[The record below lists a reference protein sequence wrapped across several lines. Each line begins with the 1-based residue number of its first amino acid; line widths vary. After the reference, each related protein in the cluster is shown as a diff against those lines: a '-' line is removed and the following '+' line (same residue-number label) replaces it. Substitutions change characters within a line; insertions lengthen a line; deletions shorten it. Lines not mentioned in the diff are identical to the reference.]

1 MRLFVKSLLLL
12 LAGGVFFAL
21 AGLVAVWAPDKPMD
35 ELKRRWAQPPSQ
47 FLMVEGMQVHLRDEG
62 PRDDPQPLVLLHGT
76 SDSLHTWD
84 AWTAALQPQRRVIR
98 FDLPGFGL
106 TGPRPD
112 NDYSIQAYVAFTRAL
127 LDRLGVQRCVLVGN
141 SLGGEVAWAS
151 ALAMPQRVQRL
162 VLVDAAGYPLAG
174 QDVPLAFRLAQTK
187 SVRWLLEYVLPRGLV
202 QDSLLNVYGD
212 PTKVTPDLV
221 DRYYDMALRA
231 GNRHALGRRIDL
243 VRADSSQSIK
253 ALTQPTLVL
262 WGALDR
268 LIPVQSGQRF
278 ARDIAGARLVVFEGL
293 GHLPHQEDPVRTVQE
308 VRRFLG
314 MGLAN

>member
-1 MRLFVKSLLLL
+1 MRLVVKSLLLL

-21 AGLVAVWAPDKPMD
+21 AGLVAVWAPDIPMD

-84 AWTAALQPQRRVIR
+84 AWTAALKPQRRVIR

-112 NDYSIQAYVAFTRAL
+112 NDYSIQAYVVFTGAL

-141 SLGGEVAWAS
+141 SLGGEIAWAS

-162 VLVDAAGYPLAG
+162 VLVDAAGYPLEG

-202 QDSLLNVYGD
+202 QDSLLSVYGD

>member
-21 AGLVAVWAPDKPMD
+21 AGLVAVWAPDKPLD

-47 FLMVEGMQVHLRDEG
+47 FLMVDGMQVHLRDEG

-112 NDYSIQAYVAFTRAL
+112 NDYSIQAYVAFMGAL

-162 VLVDAAGYPLAG
+162 VLVDASGYPLAG
-174 QDVPLAFRLAQTK
+174 QDVPLAFRLAETK

-202 QDSLLNVYGD
+202 QTSLRNVYGD

-231 GNRHALGRRIDL
+231 GNRHALGHRIDL

-293 GHLPHQEDPVRTVQE
+293 GHLPHQEDPVQTVRE